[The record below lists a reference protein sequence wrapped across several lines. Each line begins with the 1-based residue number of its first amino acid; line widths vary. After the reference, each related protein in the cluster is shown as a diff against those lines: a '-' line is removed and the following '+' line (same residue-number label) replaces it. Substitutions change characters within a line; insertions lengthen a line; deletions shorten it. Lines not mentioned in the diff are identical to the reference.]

1 MSSKFPQHPFIWRLA
16 QPYAGV
22 VDGAHMHLADR
33 ATNIILQGV
42 LSVAVVV
49 VVGVVEAVAP

>member
-1 MSSKFPQHPFIWRLA
+1 
-16 QPYAGV
+16 
-22 VDGAHMHLADR
+22 MHLADR
-33 ATNIILQGV
+33 ATNVILQGV

>member
-1 MSSKFPQHPFIWRLA
+1 MSVICELA
-16 QPYAGV
+16 QPHAGV
-22 VDGAHMHLADR
+22 VHSVHMHLADY
-33 ATNIILQGV
+33 ATNVILQGV